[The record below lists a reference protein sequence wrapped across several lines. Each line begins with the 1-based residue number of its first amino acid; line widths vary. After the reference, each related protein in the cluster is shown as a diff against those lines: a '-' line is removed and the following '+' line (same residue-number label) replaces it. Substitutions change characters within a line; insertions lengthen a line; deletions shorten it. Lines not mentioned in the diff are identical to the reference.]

1 MPLKFAA
8 STTAGQLLAS
18 MLVNLIPD
26 VFGATAPDAV
36 GWGAPPMDAAA
47 VDLPA
52 PRTSAGGGGARRL
65 GRGGRAS
72 APGVRNSRGPR
83 GKNPLRPH
91 RHFIFPP
98 NPPPPP
104 QNRPTT
110 HSRFN

>member
-47 VDLPA
+47 VDVPA
-52 PRTSAGGGGARRL
+52 PRTSAGGRGAGGGG
-65 GRGGRAS
+65 GRGQSPRAVWRAAGR
-72 APGVRNSRGPR
+72 PR
-83 GKNPLRPH
+83 GKTHPSRRRAFVSH
-91 RHFIFPP
+91 SGPP
-98 NPPPPP
+98 GPPPSSPRPP
-104 QNRPTT
+104 RT
-110 HSRFN
+110 SM

>member
-47 VDLPA
+47 VDGPA
-52 PRTSAGGGGARRL
+52 PGTSADAAARVRWSPAAL
-65 GRGGRAS
+65 RPALVPWTAA
-72 APGVRNSRGPR
+72 APGRKTRMRRSRLFDTPPR
-83 GKNPLRPH
+83 
-91 RHFIFPP
+91 PP
-98 NPPPPP
+98 RLPRTPPPP
-104 QNRPTT
+104 QGGL
-110 HSRFN
+110 